1 MAQWLAQIDMKKYLN
16 NFVKEMIFK
25 DVLSFVNDQTLVD
38 MGVKLAG
45 DRLR

>member
-1 MAQWLAQIDMKKYLN
+1 MKKYLN